1 MGLAT
6 ATEEEEGW
14 FILKLIAYS
23 GMWQTSLG
31 GYTDMEEKR
40 GLFLR
45 GGSRHWYALSLAQQ
59 IC

>member
-23 GMWQTSLG
+23 GMWQTSID

-45 GGSRHWYALSLAQQ
+45 GGSRH
-59 IC
+59 